1 MSKSESDYQS
11 EDDHRTMARA
21 GEIQGDKGRMAG
33 VRRHHVKQTK
43 ALKKVGGMLGK
54 R

>member
-1 MSKSESDYQS
+1 MSQSEQDYRA
-11 EDDHRTMARA
+11 EDDHRTMTRA

-33 VRRHHVKQTK
+33 VRKHQVKQTR
-43 ALKKVGGMLGK
+43 ALKKVGAMLGK